1 MRMKRESGYGSR
13 KSALVC
19 RTIIAIVVLMGILFG
34 DTKIGTEIAF
44 AAKPFGTG
52 ETDRLARQRKEVE
65 QNLKLLQRQVKEYQQ
80 QLNTVTIGERQS
92 MAAVQN
98 LTNQLKLY
106 EEIVF
111 QLQRHQEDLRSQIG
125 ELEKDLKKSEKDL
138 EMMKADFA
146 RYAVAIYK
154 FGEERT
160 VELVLSSRS
169 VNQAIVRREY
179 IKRFS
184 DIGKLKII
192 SIQKKAVEI
201 AEQKTSLQQQYA
213 EEREVLKEKQQQLET
228 YRQRKEEREEILV
241 QLRKDKK
248 QFKEQLAQSKL
259 KTAELQD
266 KIRLLVEAEERAIR
280 AEIARKK
287 REEERQRQLA
297 AEAEA
302 KRKAK
307 EAEKAKLA
315 EKGKET
321 GKETGKEAGKEAEK
335 GKVAEEKNRRS
346 DVAIEREPAQPMLKE
361 SPEDFDY
368 SSVSVDFDRNRG
380 RLPWPVRGGVIVQAF
395 GKNEDKDLKIITF
408 NNGVDISVPIGSPVH
423 AVAGGKVTQIAFL
436 PTFGN
441 IVIIRHSNSYITVYA
456 NLANVRVANGEIISS
471 GQEIG
476 TSAKSQ
482 EGGSIVHFE
491 VWKGKDKCDP
501 EIWLAKK

>member
-1 MRMKRESGYGSR
+1 MMRMKRESGYRNR
-13 KSALVC
+13 KAFFVC
-19 RTIIAIVVLMGILFG
+19 KTITLIVVLIGLLFG
-34 DTKIGTEIAF
+34 DTKIGTQVAL

-52 ETDRLARQRKEVE
+52 ETEKLARQRREVE

-80 QLNTVTIGERQS
+80 QLNNVTIGERQS

-98 LTNQLKLY
+98 LSNQLKLY

-111 QLQRHQEDLRSQIG
+111 QLQLRQEDLRNQISQ
-125 ELEKDLKKSEKDL
+125 LEKDLKKSEKDL
-138 EMMKADFA
+138 ETMKADFT
-146 RYAVAIYK
+146 RYAIAIYK

-184 DIGKLKII
+184 GIGKLKII
-192 SIQKKAVEI
+192 SIQKKTIEI
-201 AEQKTSLQQQYA
+201 ADQKVALQRQYA
-213 EEREVLKEKQQQLET
+213 EDRELLKEKQQQLET

-302 KRKAK
+302 RRKAK

-321 GKETGKEAGKEAEK
+321 GKETGKEAEKTKTAED
-335 GKVAEEKNRRS
+335 KNRRS

-456 NLANVRVANGEIISS
+456 NLANVRVANGEIVSS

-501 EIWLAKK
+501 EVWLAKK